1 MVYFLLTPNKARRF
15 RKWRFDVSGVLENS
29 LTGKVYVVWKPVFEV
44 LEKDPKLVYKLICY
58 RYLNKSLLH
67 KD

>member
-15 RKWRFDVSGVLENS
+15 RKGRLDVSGVLENS
-29 LTGKVYVVWKPVFEV
+29 LTGKVHVVWKPAFEV
-44 LEKDPKLVYKLICY
+44 LDKVPKLMYKLIFY

-67 KD
+67 KN